1 MRKAAVLWL
10 AGSAWGV
17 ASSLAC
23 VPPPQM
29 CLDEPECGVLASCV
43 AGRCVTHGA
52 IPAIA
57 SSRRL
62 LVAPVDLA
70 YVRPGARGHEA
81 SAGIAWLGRG
91 DGALLLVRFAVS
103 LPPEVD
109 VVEAY
114 LVLERAVG
122 VDTDPTLISL
132 HAARVVDPW
141 DGATV
146 TWALQPR
153 VQEVNAP
160 VTRVRAAS
168 GPVVRLDVRDLVQ
181 RWRRRGADDQ
191 GLAVVAAGR
200 SPTGIALEMAPIA
213 GSDLGFGRGDPVLSR
228 IVSARPAYGVASPEV
243 GYDFEQRAWM
253 PALPGPE
260 LELYVK

>member
-1 MRKAAVLWL
+1 MRKAAVLSL

-29 CLDEPECGVLASCV
+29 CLDEPECGVRASCV

-62 LVAPVDLA
+62 LYAPVDLA
-70 YVRPGARGHEA
+70 YVRPGARGREA
-81 SAGIAWLGRG
+81 SAGVAWLGRG
-91 DGALLLVRFAVS
+91 DGALLLLRFDVP
-103 LPPEVD
+103 LPLEVD

-114 LVLERAVG
+114 LVLERAVA
-122 VDTDPTLISL
+122 VDVDPTLISL

-146 TWALQPR
+146 SWALQPR

-160 VTRVRAAS
+160 VTRVRAAT
-168 GPVVRLDVRDLVQ
+168 GPVVRLDVHDLVQ
-181 RWRRRGADDQ
+181 RWRRHGADDQ

-200 SPTGIALEMAPIA
+200 SRTGIALAMAPMG
-213 GSDLGFGRGDPVLSR
+213 GSEPGFGRGDPVLSR
-228 IVSARPAYGVASPEV
+228 IASRPAYGVTSPEV
-243 GYDFEQRAWM
+243 GHDDDPAAWM